1 VRFGRAKQNWISE
14 ICPAFRIILP
24 TLKAD
29 HGGAG
34 VNIGRSESYS
44 PRRITGGVMGNHRA
58 SIGAEQEGLGP
69 PNALRLPV
77 TRLGSGHPQQTHR

>member
-1 VRFGRAKQNWISE
+1 MVTIHGLLN
-14 ICPAFRIILP
+14 
-24 TLKAD
+24 
-29 HGGAG
+29 GGAQQRTPFSG
-34 VNIGRSESYS
+34 H
-44 PRRITGGVMGNHRA
+44 GNHRA